1 MVIFKGGKKK
11 KTLKPLSSLQT
22 FPFFDSKSNFCLDR
36 QGLFA
41 DISCQ
46 LRNLEVF
53 QMQHAHPF
61 PAAGLQHHASSKR
74 ILRAARTRGNWAE
87 RPRVDMAGSSFG
99 SAVFLNEVFALAAS
113 SANSLAE
120 SSFISV
126 FEQL

>member
-74 ILRAARTRGNWAE
+74 ILGAAQTRGNWAE